1 MLLKIKTKTRA
12 RKAIKSKIQPFKNNN
27 NKINVK
33 LQPKAYPMLSLVVVR
48 ISVFYLKKFFN
59 KNVAKTIENDVTCKL
74 ESIKRTVYPT
84 DVAVKSQVY

>member
-33 LQPKAYPMLSLVVVR
+33 LQPRAYPMLSLVVVR
-48 ISVFYLKKFFN
+48 ISVSYLKKFFN
-59 KNVAKTIENDVTCKL
+59 KNVAKTIEIFLLLLLIFPLFFAQALLNL
-74 ESIKRTVYPT
+74 Y
-84 DVAVKSQVY
+84 Q